1 MDVQALRTSAT
12 MHRWEL
18 YLTAACNG
26 VQLQYSGQERR
37 KGVGD
42 REKRTTA
49 AHPFQG
55 KDADRRA
62 PVVRAM
68 PPVDVC
74 ALADELD
81 RGHRVVNLDSVV
93 KPQSCSASYIHIA
106 TLGITQYV
114 GSNWDEDNKHHKSPA
129 FLPVLHLLPP
139 QKKPKQKQKQTIQ
152 RSNDHAATRL
162 SPGSNPPDLARWRR
176 RWEQV

>member
-42 REKRTTA
+42 REKRTPA

-55 KDADRRA
+55 EHADRNA
-62 PVVRAM
+62 PVVGTM

-93 KPQSCSASYIHIA
+93 KPQSCSASYVHIA
-106 TLGITQYV
+106 TLGITQN
-114 GSNWDEDNKHHKSPA
+114 SNWDEDNKHHKSPA
-129 FLPVLHLLPP
+129 FLPVLDLPP
-139 QKKPKQKQKQTIQ
+139 PRKKRNKKKRNKQTKGQ
-152 RSNDHAATRL
+152 TTTQQHGCRQAATR
-162 SPGSNPPDLARWRR
+162 RT
-176 RWEQV
+176 